1 MYLFKN
7 EIKFNKKKKQ
17 KKTKILLNQKSFKN
31 PNILDAELVFMEHP
45 KTSHKLSSAI
55 RQAENVSQ
63 VGSHRSLYSDTK
75 KCKFLKRKKCE
86 NSKASKFF

>member
-7 EIKFNKKKKQ
+7 EIKFNKKKQ

-45 KTSHKLSSAI
+45 KTSHKLSGAI
-55 RQAENVSQ
+55 RQAEKVSQ
-63 VGSHRSLYSDTK
+63 VGSHRSLDNDTK

>member
-7 EIKFNKKKKQ
+7 EIKFIKNKTTKQ
-17 KKTKILLNQKSFKN
+17 NKILLNQKSFKN

-55 RQAENVSQ
+55 RQAEKVSQ
-63 VGSHRSLYSDTK
+63 VGSHRSLYNDTK